1 MQRQCRLANGLIEF
15 GYGNALRRK
24 PRPLQERNPIQ
35 QRPVAGAV
43 VTKLFRLVWLKKTQQ
58 AS

>member
-1 MQRQCRLANGLIEF
+1 MEMHCVAT
-15 GYGNALRRK
+15 AA
-24 PRPLQERNPIQ
+24 LQERNPIQ
-35 QRPVAGAV
+35 QRPVVGAV